1 MDALCQANQRAHTKR
16 PATPQG
22 HFLTLWHPSERFVHC
37 CIESQGCRYSR
48 EAGACIMCDYGAGR
62 NLTPQELAQAL
73 EEVRPFA
80 GKLDTLLLGSYGS
93 VLDPSEISE
102 DCFDVLL
109 TFLKSFPVPHIIFET
124 HCDTVTSEKLA
135 QIRAALPERKV
146 TIEMGYE
153 SCDPYVLHTCLR
165 KALDLDQLRQSIS
178 RIHEMGMKV
187 CLNAFLGAPFLCPSD
202 QLESARQSVLWAVEQ
217 GADSIVVFPAN
228 IKPFTLLYEL
238 YQRGLYQPLS
248 HWMLP
253 ALFRCISEEALERVS
268 LSWYG
273 ERENFYENNA
283 FALIPPQACDC
294 CENVLFAFY
303 RAFLREPSPVR
314 RSQLVR
320 ELWERPLECDCR
332 ERLTQAL
339 QETRPRLSPT
349 EIEQM
354 VLRGA

>member
-1 MDALCQANQRAHTKR
+1 MDVLCQANQWAHISR

-22 HFLTLWHPSERFVHC
+22 HFLTLWHPSERFIHC

-48 EAGACIMCDYGAGR
+48 EMGACIMCDYGVGR
-62 NLTPQELAQAL
+62 NLTPRELGQAL
-73 EEVRPFA
+73 EEEVRPFE

-93 VLDPSEISE
+93 VLDPSEISD
-102 DCFDVLL
+102 DCLATLL
-109 TFLKSFPVPHIIFET
+109 IFLKSFSVPHVIFET

-135 QIRAALPERKV
+135 QIRTALPERKV

-165 KALDLDQLRQSIS
+165 KALDLDQLRRAIS
-178 RIHEMGMKV
+178 RIHEMDMNV
-187 CLNAFLGAPFLCPSD
+187 CLNVFLGAPFLCPSD
-202 QLESARQSVLWAVEQ
+202 QLESARQSILWAVEQ
-217 GADSIVVFPAN
+217 GADSVVVFPAN

-253 ALFRCISEEALERVS
+253 ALFRCIPEEVLGRIT

-273 ERENFYENNA
+273 ERKNFYENDA
-283 FALIPPQACDC
+283 FPLIPPQACDC

-303 RAFLREPSPVR
+303 RTFLREPSPTR

-320 ELWERPLECDCR
+320 ELWEQPLECDCR
-332 ERLTQAL
+332 DRLTQVL
-339 QETRPRLSPT
+339 RETKPRLSPT
-349 EIEQM
+349 EIERM
-354 VLRGA
+354 V